1 MPLEL
6 VHEIPGRLRLRTST
20 SNLKLNEEVV
30 DALRSITDVVNVNFS
45 KATKSLLITYHTPG
59 ARKAVFDFLLKK
71 KLVNALPPPPLKKE
85 IFSALIP
92 VDEKP
97 EEKVVTNP
105 IPGYLLRKLLP
116 MPLRVGYSILSSIPY
131 LYRGIRSLSHGN
143 LNLDTLDASALA
155 VCLLQRDYLAAG
167 TITFFFSLG
176 EFLESWTRKKSRAS
190 LTKSL
195 ALNITHVWIRENEIE
210 RSVLLHEVKV
220 GDHVVIRA
228 GATIPVD
235 GVVISGQALV
245 NQSSMTG
252 EPLPVQR
259 EKGSSIYAG
268 TVITEGMLVVQ
279 ATKLGNDMR
288 ISSIIRFV
296 EESEERKAAIENRY
310 EHIADAIVPYNF
322 LLAAL
327 VLLITRSPIRA
338 GSVLLV
344 DYSCA
349 IRLSTPL
356 TVLSAM
362 RESAD
367 KGVLIKGGK
376 FMESLASVDTVVFDK
391 TGTLTQAKPKLV
403 GVISFGKLSSDNVL
417 KIAACL
423 EEHFVHPVGQAVVR
437 AAEEKNLAHREE
449 HTEVEFIVAH
459 GLVSRL
465 NGERVLIGSEHFILG
480 DEKIPI
486 TSKQK
491 AIIDEQT
498 SLGCSVLYL
507 AIGKVLEGILL
518 IEDSIRLETPRVIEQ
533 LRDTGIK
540 RIIMLTGDG
549 ELTAKAIA
557 KKAGITEYRAC
568 LLPED
573 KAHIINELKKTGAKV
588 AMIGDGMNDSPALSA
603 ADVGIAMADGADI
616 AREIADIVLT
626 RGRLEDIL
634 MARHLSKKAMQRI
647 QGSFKTSVVLNSLF
661 LGGGLLGWVTPMTSA
676 VLHNLTTAGIAL
688 NSMQPILKKAD
699 FKAQDNDITTKDA

>member
-1 MPLEL
+1 MSLEL
-6 VHEIPGRLRLRTST
+6 VHEIPGRLRLR
-20 SNLKLNEEVV
+20 
-30 DALRSITDVVNVNFS
+30 AS
-45 KATKSLLITYHTPG
+45 KASLSVDNTIVEALQTIVDVTLVKFNPNTKSLLITYCSFT
-59 ARKAVFDFLLKK
+59 ARDIVFNVLFKK
-71 KLVNALPPPPLKKE
+71 KLIKTKPAPLKQKLLPSTTTCANPTE
-85 IFSALIP
+85 
-92 VDEKP
+92 VDEAP
-97 EEKVVTNP
+97 VSNP
-105 IPGYLLRKLLP
+105 IPGYLFRKLLP
-116 MPLRVGYSILSSIPY
+116 MPLRIGYSLLSSIPY
-131 LYRGIRSLSHGN
+131 LYEGVCSLSKGQ
-143 LNLDTLDASALA
+143 LNLDVLDASALA
-155 VCLLQRDYLAAG
+155 VCLASRDYLAAG
-167 TITFFFSLG
+167 TITFFFALG

-195 ALNITHVWIRENEIE
+195 ALNIEHIWIREDDIE
-210 RSVLLHEVKV
+210 RSILLEDVKP

-235 GVVISGQALV
+235 GTVLQGNALV

-259 EKGSSIYAG
+259 TVGSSVYAG
-268 TVITEGMLVVQ
+268 TVITEGMLVVK
-279 ATKLGNDMR
+279 AIKVGNDMR

-296 EESEERKAAIENRY
+296 EESEERKATIENRY

-322 LLAAL
+322 LLAFL
-327 VLLITRSPIRA
+327 VFAITRDPIRA

-349 IRLSTPL
+349 IRLGTPL

-376 FMESLASVDTVVFDK
+376 FMEALAEADTVVFDK
-391 TGTLTQAKPKLV
+391 TGTLTQAKPQLID
-403 GVISFGKLSSDNVL
+403 VISFGALSTNNLL

-465 NGERVLIGSEHFILG
+465 NGKRVLIGSEHFILE
-480 DEKIPI
+480 DEKIPV
-486 TSKQK
+486 TKEQQ
-491 AIIDEQT
+491 AIIDKQT
-498 SLGCSVLYL
+498 ALGRSVLYL
-507 AIGKVLEGILL
+507 AIDQCLEGVLL
-518 IEDSIRLETPRVIEQ
+518 IEDSIREETPRVIEQ
-533 LRDTGIK
+533 LRQNGIK
-540 RIIMLTGDG
+540 RILMLTGDG

-557 KKAGITEYRAC
+557 EKAGIIEYKAK

-573 KAHIINELKKTGAKV
+573 KARIINKLKQDGCKV
-588 AMIGDGMNDSPALSA
+588 VMIGDGMNDSPALSA
-603 ADVGIAMADGADI
+603 ADVGVAMVDGADI

-626 RGRLEDIL
+626 RGYLEDLL
-634 MARHLSKKAMQRI
+634 MARQLSQNAMQRI
-647 QGSFKTSVVLNSLF
+647 QNSFRTSVTLNSLF
-661 LGGGLLGWVTPMTSA
+661 LTGGLLGVLTPMLSA

-688 NSMQPILKKAD
+688 GSMRPVLNNINL
-699 FKAQDNDITTKDA
+699 DNNPLRLPDQR